1 MARPLQAG
9 LTNKH
14 RHIGFR
20 DVDSNITPHRF
31 TDEKV
36 LKQKGALK
44 KYFDGSFAENHQQ
57 MSKEWVR
64 DPCSSF

>member
-36 LKQKGALK
+36 LKQK
-44 KYFDGSFAENHQQ
+44 ERQT
-57 MSKEWVR
+57 
-64 DPCSSF
+64 